1 VWLGVRDWVV
11 GVYLPSKRRMGTMRV
26 YGIRRRRKNLAVGEL
41 AWYN

>member
-1 VWLGVRDWVV
+1 VWLGDEGLGGR
-11 GVYLPSKRRMGTMRV
+11 VYLPSKRRMGTMRV